1 MIVSVVVGRSSQQK
15 TTSNHYSLG
24 IDGPTAAIFFLKGE
38 ITAGWDIEMSHHLT
52 MKSCFNSKIMPN
64 EQACR
69 LQIGE

>member
-38 ITAGWDIEMSHHLT
+38 ITAG
-52 MKSCFNSKIMPN
+52 
-64 EQACR
+64 
-69 LQIGE
+69 